1 MSTFAWTAVDA
12 VGSKSTGTTDAETRN
27 AVIEQLR
34 QKGLVV
40 IEVKDKQT
48 SKELA
53 IPGMGG
59 VKPADMTIMTRQ
71 LATMI
76 SSGMTIMRALMII
89 EQQTQNKKLRE
100 TLQEVGKDIEA
111 GLPFSDSLGRH
122 PKIFSP
128 LYVAMVRAGETGGV
142 LDASLI
148 RVSDQLEA
156 SDQLRRQV
164 KSAMV
169 YPIVVFCFA
178 MIVLMAMLLFIVPA
192 FVSIFDDLD
201 GELPKLTQYTVMASD
216 ALKKQWYLVFGGMAA
231 IFFGFKKW
239 KKTDGGRM
247 LWERF
252 TLRVPMKIGTIVQ
265 KIALARWSRTLS
277 ALTGA
282 GVPLILAL
290 DVTGK
295 TSGNIVV
302 EETMQNVITSVK
314 GGGTIAGPLRTS
326 PVFPSMVTHMVAV
339 GEETGQM
346 EEMLSKVADFYE
358 DQVDAA
364 VKSLTSI
371 IEPIMIILIGGIV
384 GFVVIS
390 MYLPMFSVY
399 NAIQ

>member
-1 MSTFAWTAVDA
+1 MSTFAWKAVDA
-12 VGSKSTGTTDAETRN
+12 VGAQSTGVTEAETRN
-27 AVIEQLR
+27 SVIEQLR

-48 SKELA
+48 SKELT

-59 VKPADMTIMTRQ
+59 VKSTDLTIMTRQ

-89 EQQTQNKKLRE
+89 EQQTENKKLRE
-100 TLQEVGKDIEA
+100 TLQEVGGDIEA

-142 LDASLI
+142 LDTSLL

-156 SDQLRRQV
+156 SDSLKRQV

-169 YPIVVFCFA
+169 YPIVVFVFSMA
-178 MIVLMAMLLFIVPA
+178 VLSAMLLFIVPQFA
-192 FVSIFDDLD
+192 MIFKDLG
-201 GELPKLTQYTVMASD
+201 GELPKLTQYTVAASD
-216 ALKKQWYLVFGGMAA
+216 ALKGSWYLVFGGMFGG
-231 IFFGFKKW
+231 IIGFKKW
-239 KKTDGGRM
+239 KATPGGRRV
-247 LWERF
+247 WERF
-252 TLRVPMKIGTIVQ
+252 TLRIPMKIGTIVQ

-282 GVPLILAL
+282 GVPLLLAL

-295 TSGNIVV
+295 TSGNIVI
-302 EETMQNVITSVK
+302 EDTMDQVITSVK

-326 PVFPSMVTHMVAV
+326 TVFPSMVTHMVAV

-371 IEPIMIILIGGIV
+371 IEPIMIIVIGAIV

-390 MYLPMFSVY
+390 MYLPMFEVY
-399 NAIQ
+399 NHVQ